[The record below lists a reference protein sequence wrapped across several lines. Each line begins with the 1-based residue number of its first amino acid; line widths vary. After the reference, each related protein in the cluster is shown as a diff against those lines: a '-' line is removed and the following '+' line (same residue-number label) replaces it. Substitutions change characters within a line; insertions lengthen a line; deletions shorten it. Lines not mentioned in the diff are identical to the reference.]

1 MKTLLER
8 IVVNF
13 LAKSKEPSVAPKKTL
28 LEQITEE
35 FLAEQDRDLSLYA
48 YSKTGGRG
56 GKGQLIKYGS
66 AETAADD
73 IRTNP
78 DRYPPEQ
85 APDHVKAAL
94 DGEDDGEEKEK
105 GDKKE
110 PKDTRGDDAEK
121 GEPDIDQVAQ
131 DVTQAVPEDEWG
143 ENDELLGDIRL
154 GMEQIGVERWEGVA
168 GAGGAVPSFG

>member
-56 GKGQLIKYGS
+56 G
-66 AETAADD
+66 
-73 IRTNP
+73 
-78 DRYPPEQ
+78 
-85 APDHVKAAL
+85 
-94 DGEDDGEEKEK
+94 
-105 GDKKE
+105 
-110 PKDTRGDDAEK
+110 
-121 GEPDIDQVAQ
+121 
-131 DVTQAVPEDEWG
+131 
-143 ENDELLGDIRL
+143 
-154 GMEQIGVERWEGVA
+154 
-168 GAGGAVPSFG
+168 